1 MITSVIFHCEIFW
14 VWLDHYYDNI
24 YIYIYNING
33 RFIKHFFL
41 SMITISMSMII
52 IYHWLDWYKG
62 NFTGNHRSIHWIY
75 FSCRFS
81 LKPIHWII
89 INHDQPL
96 WFTMASPRTDNPNDF
111 RTPHGW
117 SPRSFSPRGPRR
129 VEHLATGPAPN
140 GKISGKIGEN
150 LWGWAS
156 ATKKH
161 GSLNVPIEH
170 HPTIRC
176 MVYNGYYKVMSNI
189 PKMGQLPT
197 PDHWGWASQKKVT
210 PSPTT
215 GKPWC
220 DSRTSPDGYCFQMV
234 FFSANWAPKY
244 NVLSG
249 LIEKWWEMHCQLF
262 SPFIAS

>member
-1 MITSVIFHCEIFW
+1 
-14 VWLDHYYDNI
+14 
-24 YIYIYNING
+24 
-33 RFIKHFFL
+33 
-41 SMITISMSMII
+41 MSIII

-62 NFTGNHRSIHWIY
+62 KFTGNHRSIHWIY
-75 FSCRFS
+75 LSCRFS

-156 ATKKH
+156 
-161 GSLNVPIEH
+161 
-170 HPTIRC
+170 
-176 MVYNGYYKVMSNI
+176 
-189 PKMGQLPT
+189 
-197 PDHWGWASQKKVT
+197 QKKVT
-210 PSPTT
+210 PTLRENL
-215 GKPWC
+215 WC
-220 DSRTSPDGYCFQMV
+220 DTRKPRMATVFRCF
-234 FFSANWAPKY
+234 FPANWAPKY